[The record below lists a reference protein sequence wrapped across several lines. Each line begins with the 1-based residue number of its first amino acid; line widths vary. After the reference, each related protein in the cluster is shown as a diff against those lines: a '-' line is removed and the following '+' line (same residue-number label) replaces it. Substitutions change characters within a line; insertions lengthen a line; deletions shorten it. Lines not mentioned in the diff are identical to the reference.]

1 MAFPAVFIVLL
12 RGMWKGSRLAC
23 SWLISLLVAI
33 LVYLTVPGAWFVFA
47 GVIAGMLFTYLR
59 AMES

>member
-1 MAFPAVFIVLL
+1 
-12 RGMWKGSRLAC
+12 MWKGPRLAC
-23 SWLISLLVAI
+23 SWLVSLLVAI

-59 AMES
+59 AMAR